1 MASNPAQASFIR
13 EMIRTSAQVVKTPL
27 TRNVKVKFPDVRDE
41 IITAFGNHIPVKS
54 DGRYL
59 LFCQSLLN

>member
-13 EMIRTSAQVVKTPL
+13 EMIRNAAQVVKTPL

-41 IITAFGNHIPVKS
+41 IITAFGDHIPVMS
-54 DGRYL
+54 DG
-59 LFCQSLLN
+59 